1 MPFFRAA
8 NGVWTTANQNA
19 AVALG
24 MQPLAV
30 VNTIADWETQDEAT
44 LTTRLRTAMKSGE
57 VVLMHDGGGSRAG
70 TVAAAKT
77 VIQERLD
84 EGWTFTLPA
93 VTLAPSQPPGTAVIS
108 ADFEDGL
115 QGWVPRATD
124 TGQGVLAVTD
134 TEAHG
139 GAQSALLTERTSQGH
154 GIGFDATGVLIPGTS
169 YEYSAWVRFA
179 PGQTVDDLWLS
190 LARTV
195 GDSTSYDTLKQFTG
209 MSNSEW
215 VQVTGTFQMAAADSA
230 LLYFETPWENGD
242 PGNIS
247 DFLVDDV
254 VVTVQDPLQVQ
265 DLAPI
270 KDTVDFPVGVGDRQ
284 PRADR
289 GAVGAPA
296 PALRPGHLRELHEAG
311 GLVRRRGQLHAAPR
325 GRRDHAVRAGQRDRR
340 VRAHAG
346 VAQPDAGLVL
356 PGRRGP
362 AAHRRARPTSR
373 SSRTGCGRTSTP
385 SPST

>member
-1 MPFFRAA
+1 M
-8 NGVWTTANQNA
+8 
-19 AVALG
+19 
-24 MQPLAV
+24 
-30 VNTIADWETQDEAT
+30 
-44 LTTRLRTAMKSGE
+44 
-57 VVLMHDGGGSRAG
+57 
-70 TVAAAKT
+70 
-77 VIQERLD
+77 
-84 EGWTFTLPA
+84 
-93 VTLAPSQPPGTAVIS
+93 IS

-115 QGWVPRATD
+115 QGWIPRATGS
-124 TGQGVLAVTD
+124 GQGVLAVTD

-215 VQVTGTFQMAAADSA
+215 VQVTGTFQMAAAESA

-270 KDTVDFPVGVGDRQ
+270 KDAVDFPVGVAIDSREQTGAQSELLLRHFDQVTSENYMKPEAWYDADGD
-284 PRADR
+284 
-289 GAVGAPA
+289 
-296 PALRPGHLRELHEAG
+296 
-311 GLVRRRGQLHAAPR
+311 LHAAPR
-325 GRRDHAVRAGQRDRR
+325 GRRDHAVRAGQRDRASTGTR
-340 VRAHAG
+340 SCGTARRRPGSSRTTRA
-346 VAQPDAGLVL
+346 
-356 PGRRGP
+356 RRS
-362 AAHRRARPTSR
+362 RRARPTSR
-373 SSRTGCGRTSTP
+373 SSRTGCGRTSTT